1 MTLIEF
7 LTEKKRDYNTP
18 PEITD
23 NGYTIIGPNCGRDKN
38 GVFKCVCGKCYPN
51 PPRQQSTQQRQ

>member
-7 LTEKKRDYNTP
+7 LTKKKRDYNTP

-51 PPRQQSTQQRQ
+51 PPKQ